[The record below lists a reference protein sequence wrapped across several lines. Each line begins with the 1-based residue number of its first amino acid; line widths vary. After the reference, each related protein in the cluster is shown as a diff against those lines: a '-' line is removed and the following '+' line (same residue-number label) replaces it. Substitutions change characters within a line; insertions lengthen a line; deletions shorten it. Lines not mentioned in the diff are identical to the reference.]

1 MELVATPPLAPTK
14 RGKAPRD
21 QREYSNIK
29 EALPEQCF
37 LYI

>member
-21 QREYSNIK
+21 KREYSNIK
-29 EALPEQCF
+29 EALLLQCLF
-37 LYI
+37 YI